1 LNVCCNP
8 SLVKGHLVK
17 VLCAAVAMAL
27 WRDSERLISQEGLDY
42 SFLERALPVRCPL
55 DPAPA
60 QP

>member
-1 LNVCCNP
+1 
-8 SLVKGHLVK
+8 